1 MAFIKSFMAV
11 LFPLALIFLLLGF
24 ADLLSGFRFG
34 LVGHFRLAFTATTL
48 RMGKFQAPF
57 VTLYRKYRW
66 FLPILVIIFL
76 VSVPLGIFFI
86 IFDLMTIIWLLAKRS
101 EMVKSLADKREA
113 FREMLKGAEDKLPVL
128 DMDIDDNGRIV
139 IDAFVDTTEVLLN
152 DTRFIGDD
160 ASMRKAFN
168 KLPTSTKI
176 RISKGVKVSEDEGV
190 SSYEFTTASGV
201 LSKATDE

>member
-1 MAFIKSFMAV
+1 MAFIRSFMAV
-11 LFPLALIFLLLGF
+11 LFPLALLFLLLGF
-24 ADLLSGFRFG
+24 LDLLSGFKFG
-34 LVGHFRLAFTATTL
+34 LVGHFRLAFNATTL

-57 VTLYRKYRW
+57 VVLYRKYRW

-76 VSVPLGIFFI
+76 VSVPLGVFFI

-101 EMVKSLADKREA
+101 EMVKALAEKKEA
-113 FREMLKGAEDKLPVL
+113 FKEILKGAEDKLPIL

-139 IDAFVDTTEVLLN
+139 IDAFVDTEDVLLN
-152 DTRFIGDD
+152 DTRFMGDD

-176 RISKGVKVSEDEGV
+176 RIRKGVKVSEEEGV
-190 SSYEFTTASGV
+190 SSYEFTTTTGV